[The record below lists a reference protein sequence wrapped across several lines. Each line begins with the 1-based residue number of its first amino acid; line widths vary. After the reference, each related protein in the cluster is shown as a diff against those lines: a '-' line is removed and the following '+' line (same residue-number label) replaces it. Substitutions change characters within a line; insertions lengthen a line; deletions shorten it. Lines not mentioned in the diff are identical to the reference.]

1 MEEDSIRR
9 KIIELLPQL
18 NPQHTARILSNIILL
33 LEAQKQGIQ
42 DFPLICSQNYEKSR
56 QRKRGIIEQKDD

>member
-9 KIIELLPQL
+9 KIIELLPRL
-18 NPQHTARILSNIILL
+18 NPQHMARTLSNIILL

-42 DFPLICSQNYEKSR
+42 DFPLVCSQNYEKSR
-56 QRKRGIIEQKDD
+56 TRGRVKIEQKDD